1 MKYFMNN
8 FKKYLSYN
16 NFAVFLLSIYPLAL
30 ALGSLVSEFLNFVII
45 FFFLTNIKKNEIIKI
60 VNNKIFIFCI
70 VIWLYF
76 IINLA
81 FSNFFYVSFPRAI
94 FFVRFIFLF
103 ISIIYLLNII
113 RDKLSYVIFFW
124 TIFFS
129 FIYID
134 LLIQYFFNRNL
145 FNQVSP
151 WPGRLSGIMGLKLK
165 IAHLIIG
172 FVPLIIG
179 FFYQKKKFIL
189 SLSITFLTCLM
200 LIIINE
206 RSNTLRFFFI
216 TFLFFLFIKNYNLRF
231 KVLFFAS
238 IIFLFFTIVFFS
250 KGEYSLKQRYW
261 IEPVATFNNKSII
274 ASLKDTVYGAHY
286 FTAMKIFENYPLLGS
301 GIRTFRIECFKE
313 IYDDKSL
320 HFNNQ
325 RCSTHPHQIY
335 FEILSELGIIG
346 FVVFFGLFF
355 LIIFEKIANFFKN
368 NNYQSLGA
376 TLYVL
381 VVFLPLLPSGSF
393 FVSFGATIFWI
404 NFSFMVSNSNEQ

>member
-1 MKYFMNN
+1 MQNL
-8 FKKYLSYN
+8 KKYLTNN
-16 NFAVFLLSIYPLAL
+16 NFSVFLLSIYPLTL
-30 ALGSLVSEFLNFVII
+30 ALGSFVSEFLNFSII
-45 FFFLTNIKKNEIIKI
+45 FFFLFNVRKNEIVKI
-60 VNNKIFIFCI
+60 INNKIFIFCI
-70 VIWLYF
+70 IIWFYF
-76 IINLA
+76 IVNLF
-81 FSNFFYVSFPRAI
+81 FSNFFYESFPRAI

-103 ISIIYLLNII
+103 ISIFYLLNKV
-113 RDKLSYVIFFW
+113 RYKLFYVIFFW
-124 TIFFS
+124 SIFFS
-129 FIYID
+129 FVYID
-134 LLIQYFFNRNL
+134 LLVQYFFNKNL

-151 WPGRLSGIMGLKLK
+151 WPGRLSGIMGLNLK

-172 FVPLIIG
+172 FVPLIAG

-189 SLSITFLTCLM
+189 SLSIFFFTCLM

-206 RSNTLRFFFI
+206 RSNTIRFLIF

-231 KVLFFAS
+231 KAFFLFS

-250 KGEYSLKQRYW
+250 KGQYSLKQRYW
-261 IEPVATFNNKSII
+261 IEPFAAFSNKSILD
-274 ASLKDTVYGAHY
+274 SLKGTVYGAHY
-286 FTAMKIFENYPLLGS
+286 FTAIKIFQNYPVLGS

-320 HFNNQ
+320 YFNNQ

-335 FEILSELGIIG
+335 FEILSELGIVG

-355 LIIFEKIANFFKN
+355 LIIFEKIINFFKN
-368 NNYQSLGA
+368 RNYQSLSA
-376 TLYVL
+376 TLYIL

-404 NFSFMVSNSNEQ
+404 NFSFMVSNFNE